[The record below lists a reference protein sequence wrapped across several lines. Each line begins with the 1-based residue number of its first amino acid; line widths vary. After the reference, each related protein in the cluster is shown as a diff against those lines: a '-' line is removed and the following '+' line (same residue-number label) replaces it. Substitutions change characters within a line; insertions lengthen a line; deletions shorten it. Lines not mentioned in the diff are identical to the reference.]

1 MAIIYFTI
9 SGSGGSSTLEGRIG
23 SFVLLTAGADDDT
36 YKYGIDLDD
45 QDVVA
50 EAGTYVELS
59 CGRFCCGALGGVIEG
74 GVMSIKDFLASLDF
88 PLGVLGELLL
98 GPPNFVLGE
107 FSDISGDADR
117 CLLGGVVSTFVV
129 AFVIVASTLSY
140 HENGDGVRRR

>member
-1 MAIIYFTI
+1 MYFTI
-9 SGSGGSSTLEGRIG
+9 SGSGGSSTFEGRIG

-50 EAGTYVELS
+50 EAGTYVVLS

-74 GVMSIKDFLASLDF
+74 GVISIKDFLASLVF

-98 GPPNFVLGE
+98 GPPNLFLGE
-107 FSDISGDADR
+107 FSEISGDADR
-117 CLLGGVVSTFVV
+117 CLRGGVVSTFVV
-129 AFVIVASTLSY
+129 AFVIVTSTLSY
-140 HENGDGVRRR
+140 H

>member
-1 MAIIYFTI
+1 MYFTI
-9 SGSGGSSTLEGRIG
+9 SGSGGSSTFEGRIG

-50 EAGTYVELS
+50 EAGTYVVLS

-74 GVMSIKDFLASLDF
+74 GVISIKDFLASLVF

-98 GPPNFVLGE
+98 GPPNLFLGE
-107 FSDISGDADR
+107 FSEISWDADR
-117 CLLGGVVSTFVV
+117 CLRGGVVSTFVV
-129 AFVIVASTLSY
+129 VFVIVTPTSSY
-140 HENGDGVRRR
+140 H